1 MDIGPTLVADGE
13 PAEAIEP
20 GQRAFHH
27 PAMAPQA
34 LAGVDRLAGNADLDV
49 AFRQRLPA
57 ARDVIGFVG
66 MPLVRP
72 LTPTAVGL
80 ANPGHGVEEG
90 LEDDRIVT
98 IGPRQEGGERQ
109 PTPLGQNMPF
119 GAAFAAV
126 GRAWSREV
134 APLLAGMEAESMQA
148 RLQSIWPASPSRSS
162 NVWCKASHTPV
173 ACQSRNRRQ
182 QVIPEPQPISWGSSS
197 HWMPVLRT
205 KMMPVRQ
212 ARSGTRGRPPLGLG
226 GSAGSSGETSAH
238 NSSLTKGVL
247 ILQVCHT
254 APVLLGTLSPSPC
267 RRERDFLSRGQ
278 RFSFICG
285 GRQRVG

>member
-13 PAEAIEP
+13 PPEAIEP
-20 GQRAFHH
+20 GQGAFHH
-27 PAMAPQA
+27 PAVPTQA
-34 LAGVDRLAGNADLDV
+34 LARLDLLASNADLDV

-57 ARDVIGFVG
+57 ARDIIGLVG

-72 LTPTAVGL
+72 LTPTSVGL
-80 ANPGHGVEEG
+80 SNPGHGVEEV
-90 LEDDRIVT
+90 LEDYRIVT

-119 GAAFAAV
+119 GAAFAAIGGV
-126 GRAWSREV
+126 RSREV
-134 APLLAGMEAESMQA
+134 APLLAGIEAESMQA

-162 NVWCKASHTPV
+162 SVWCKAPHTPT

-182 QVIPEPQPISWGSSS
+182 QVIPEPQPISWGSNS
-197 HWMPVLRT
+197 HWMPVFST
-205 KMMPVRQ
+205 KMMPVKQ
-212 ARSGTRGRPPLGLG
+212 ARSEMRGRPPLGLG

-238 NSSLTKGVL
+238 NSSLTKGLL

-254 APVLLGTLSPSPC
+254 APVLLGTLSGHAGAYSKSVM
-267 RRERDFLSRGQ
+267 RSRA
-278 RFSFICG
+278 
-285 GRQRVG
+285 